1 MASSLLHAALSVKPP
16 SATICPGETITFSTG
31 NKNTTWSIS
40 PTPSSGISLDANT
53 GKLQVDSEVE
63 AQQAFIVTGSASGDS
78 GEAALVVTKD
88 GCSDNEARAVIG
100 FEQAGASATQA
111 EQKFF
116 FDFLIDRELKW
127 KSVSLWGNVR
137 VSSYP
142 QQISTP
148 LAQFDI
154 ASAVGQLPVNKLAE
168 TASFLTGFDIHLKRL
183 TFPVRAGTR
192 RLGFIGSFGATGP
205 FTPEGRVA
213 LFAVPN
219 SSSQQYSPFTAQ
231 FPQAKGSTYVGFVP
245 PDRNQFYRQ
254 WSTGVRV
261 TTMYREHLGF
271 TSPSA
276 TYTATIGQD
285 EAVTAGRLHGAV
297 LKFDVFYPMP
307 VKFTAYRFLYLFGT
321 AALQVKRAH
330 NETPFVLQPAP
341 SDVHG
346 YDSSVAIISSP
357 SNRDTYRIGVGL
369 DAVGVVCTIW
379 ASKCS

>member
-1 MASSLLHAALSVKPP
+1 
-16 SATICPGETITFSTG
+16 
-31 NKNTTWSIS
+31 
-40 PTPSSGISLDANT
+40 
-53 GKLQVDSEVE
+53 VDSEVE

-205 FTPEGRVA
+205 FTPEGQVA

-219 SSSQQYSPFTAQ
+219 SSSPQYSPFTAQ

-245 PDRNQFYRQ
+245 PRPEP
-254 WSTGVRV
+254 VLPPV
-261 TTMYREHLGF
+261 EHRRAGDNDVPRAPGLHF
-271 TSPSA
+271 
-276 TYTATIGQD
+276 TIGNIYRHD
-285 EAVTAGRLHGAV
+285 RAGRGGYGWPSPWRCTEIRRV
-297 LKFDVFYPMP
+297 LSDARKVHRLP
-307 VKFTAYRFLYLFGT
+307 VSIP
-321 AALQVKRAH
+321 VW
-330 NETPFVLQPAP
+330 
-341 SDVHG
+341 
-346 YDSSVAIISSP
+346 
-357 SNRDTYRIGVGL
+357 NRGL
-369 DAVGVVCTIW
+369 AGKKS
-379 ASKCS
+379 AQ

>member
-1 MASSLLHAALSVKPP
+1 
-16 SATICPGETITFSTG
+16 
-31 NKNTTWSIS
+31 
-40 PTPSSGISLDANT
+40 
-53 GKLQVDSEVE
+53 VDSEVE

-205 FTPEGRVA
+205 FTLEGRVA

-231 FPQAKGSTYVGFVP
+231 FPQAKGSTYVGFLP

-261 TTMYREHLGF
+261 TTRAPGLHF
-271 TSPSA
+271 
-276 TYTATIGQD
+276 TIGNIYRHD
-285 EAVTAGRLHGAV
+285 RAGRGGYGWPPPWRCTEIRRV
-297 LKFDVFYPMP
+297 LSDARKVQRLP
-307 VKFTAYRFLYLFGT
+307 VSIP
-321 AALQVKRAH
+321 VW
-330 NETPFVLQPAP
+330 
-341 SDVHG
+341 
-346 YDSSVAIISSP
+346 
-357 SNRDTYRIGVGL
+357 NRGL
-369 DAVGVVCTIW
+369 AGKKS
-379 ASKCS
+379 AQ